1 MAKEEIRGSAER
13 DFQAY
18 IIPLE
23 MINSFKYLG
32 RFLTAAD
39 NNWPAVVGNLHT
51 EHKSWSRLARIMGRE
66 GASLRVSG
74 MLSRR

>member
-1 MAKEEIRGSAER
+1 MAKEEIQGSAER

-18 IIPLE
+18 IIPLK
-23 MINSFKYLG
+23 MVTSLKYLG

-39 NNWPAVVGNLHT
+39 NNWPAVVGNLHK
-51 EHKSWSRLARIMGRE
+51 ERKSWARLARILGQE
-66 GASLRVSG
+66 GAILRVSG